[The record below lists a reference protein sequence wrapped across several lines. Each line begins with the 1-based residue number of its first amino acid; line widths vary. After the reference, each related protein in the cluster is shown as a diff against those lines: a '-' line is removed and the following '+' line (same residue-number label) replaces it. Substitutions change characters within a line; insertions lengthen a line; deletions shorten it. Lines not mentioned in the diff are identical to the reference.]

1 MESLDALTLAHYDKK
16 TNKYQLLDEHSIQT
30 SLLILE
36 SLSAAVQFDLL
47 NHQQLRTI
55 AQAIGKFHDLGKF
68 TDFFQEYLKYK
79 KPHDHLKNHAH
90 ISALVLHR
98 YLQLFNPF
106 SCRGREQEMLLFL
119 IYLVVRLHHRNLTTS
134 GLFLESDMNMLKSGL
149 KKQTD
154 QLMQKTEQ
162 MASVYEMDSSIFP
175 QLLDVIPTLDSKALT
190 QMPMRLK
197 SRNKHER
204 WYFLLLY
211 LFSLLVDSDK
221 LDSAKLAK
229 KELGHIPSDCVLK
242 YLKEKHGDH
251 SENSNQASVT
261 DRRERARQTIVASVE
276 TLTNEQLKTCRLF
289 TLTAPTGIGKT
300 LSSLQAALILREKLK
315 PLTGS
320 YPRIITAIPFIN
332 ILQGTEADYKATFGE
347 LSNMVV
353 HHQHAGF
360 NSSNDSGDDM
370 PLDKKML
377 EVEAWE
383 GDVVLTTFVQ
393 LFQSLFTGNN
403 RRLKKLNKLAGS
415 IVILDEVQSIPE
427 KYKPLIGAC
436 LIKLGEYY
444 GTRFILMTATQP
456 KIIDLGIRLLRE
468 SGSAMPD
475 ENFLQSVELLPDF
488 PDYFQTLERTRVIPV
503 LDKPMDIPGFVEF
516 FLATW
521 EQRSSVIV
529 VNTIKQSLD
538 LYEQLDDLELGD
550 TEVRYLSTNLMPL
563 HRKETIREV
572 REMLEERQRVIL
584 VSTQT
589 IEAGVDL
596 DFDVGYRALAPLD
609 AIVQTAGRVNRKGE
623 KKDAGG
629 RPTACPVYVFE
640 LGTAHH
646 YVYDLSDLKK
656 TQQFLLAYKGKQIE
670 EREYQSLIDQY
681 YSELYKHP
689 LDNSS
694 TTIWT
699 EGIMKL
705 NFEEIE
711 KFQLIKDVGDM
722 ADVFVEWD
730 EDAIRLANAY
740 SELRQNKAQ
749 YDLHVLKGILTDDEI
764 KKLDSELSFFQR
776 KALLKAITARMGN
789 YMIQIR
795 FTRLAKNKP
804 FHFENRMALG
814 VEAPFYFIP
823 NEDLSRYYKRE
834 TGYLDKSGETYL
846 I

>member
-1 MESLDALTLAHYDKK
+1 MENLDALTLAHYDKK

-30 SLLILE
+30 SLLVRE

-55 AQAIGKFHDLGKF
+55 GQAIGKFHDFGKF
-68 TDFFQEYLKYK
+68 TDFFQEYLKYDK
-79 KPHDHLKNHAH
+79 SHGHLKNHAH
-90 ISALVLHR
+90 ISALVLYR
-98 YLQLFNPF
+98 YLQHLNPF
-106 SCRGREQEMLLFL
+106 SCSAREQEVLLFL
-119 IYLVVRLHHRNLTTS
+119 IYLVVRLHHGNLTTS
-134 GLFLESDMNMLKSGL
+134 GLFLESDMNPLRL
-149 KKQTD
+149 ALVKQTN
-154 QLMQKTEQ
+154 QLMRKAEDIT
-162 MASVYEMDSSIFP
+162 SLYELETAVFP
-175 QLLDVIPTLDSKALT
+175 RLLDVIPVLDSKALT
-190 QMPMRLK
+190 QMPLRLK

-204 WYFLLLY
+204 WYFLLVY

-221 LDSAKLAK
+221 LDSAKLGK
-229 KELGHIPSDCVLK
+229 KQLGHIPPECVLH
-242 YLKEKHGDH
+242 YLEEKHGDH
-251 SENSNQASVT
+251 NNNRNRASVT
-261 DRRERARQTIVASVE
+261 DRREKARQTIVASVE
-276 TLTNEQLKTCRLF
+276 TLTDDQLRNCRLF

-300 LSSLQAALILREKLK
+300 LSSLQAALVLRERLK
-315 PLTGS
+315 PLTGN

-332 ILQGTEADYKATFGE
+332 ILQGTEADYRATFGD

-353 HHQHAGF
+353 HHQHADF
-360 NSSNDSGDDM
+360 MTSNGSDDDM
-370 PLDKKML
+370 PLDKKLL

-383 GDVVLTTFVQ
+383 GDIVLTTFVQ

-456 KIIDLGIRLLRE
+456 KIIDLGKRLLRE
-468 SGSAMPD
+468 SRFAMPD

-503 LDKPMDIPGFVEF
+503 LDKTMDIPGFVDF

-521 EQRSSVIV
+521 EQKSSVIV

-538 LYEQLDDLELGD
+538 LFEKLTDLELED
-550 TEVRYLSTNLMPL
+550 TEIRYLSTNLMPI

-572 REMLEERQRVIL
+572 RRMLEEGQRVIL

-596 DFDVGYRALAPLD
+596 DFDAGYRALAPLD

-623 KKDAGG
+623 KMDAGG
-629 RPTACPVYVFE
+629 RSKVCPVYVFE
-640 LGTAHH
+640 LGTAHN
-646 YVYDLSDLKK
+646 YVYDLPDLMK
-656 TQQFLLAYKGKQIE
+656 TKHFLLAYEGKHIE
-670 EREYQSLIDQY
+670 EREYQTLINLY
-681 YSELYKHP
+681 YNDLFRHP
-689 LDNSS
+689 LDEAS
-694 TTIWT
+694 TTIWS

-705 NFEEIE
+705 DFEEIE
-711 KFQLIKDVGDM
+711 KFQLIKQVGDI
-722 ADVFVEWD
+722 ADVFIEWD
-730 EDAIRLANAY
+730 QDAVRLADAY
-740 SELRQNKAQ
+740 CELRQNKVH
-749 YDLHVLKGILTDDEI
+749 YNLHVLKGIMTDDEI
-764 KKLDSELSFFQR
+764 NKLDPELSLFQR

-789 YMIQIR
+789 YMVQLRIK
-795 FTRLAKNKP
+795 RLVRNKP
-804 FHFENRMALG
+804 LLFENRMPVG
-814 VEAPFYFIP
+814 VEAPFYYVP
-823 NEDLSRYYKRE
+823 NEEVSLFYKRE
-834 TGYLDKSGETYL
+834 TGYLDESGEAYV